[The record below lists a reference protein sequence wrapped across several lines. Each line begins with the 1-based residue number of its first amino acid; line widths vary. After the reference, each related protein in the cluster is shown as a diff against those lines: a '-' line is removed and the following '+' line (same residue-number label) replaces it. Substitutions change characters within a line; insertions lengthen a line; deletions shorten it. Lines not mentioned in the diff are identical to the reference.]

1 MTPPRRSERT
11 GRSGHQTETENTKLI
26 CRQALAESLPPCIPY
41 IGLILQDLTFVQI
54 GNQDFLDEKI
64 NFAKRWQQF
73 NILVLGGL
81 TFKEREI
88 NVLLQDNL
96 QRFKK
101 EQYNITR
108 NEDLILF
115 FGDFEEYLT
124 EDEMWNLSETIKPR
138 GAGSK
143 SNK

>member
-1 MTPPRRSERT
+1 MAAVQHFGRLFFYDCQRR
-11 GRSGHQTETENTKLI
+11 H
-26 CRQALAESLPPCIPY
+26 
-41 IGLILQDLTFVQI
+41 
-54 GNQDFLDEKI
+54 
-64 NFAKRWQQF
+64 
-73 NILVLGGL
+73 
-81 TFKEREI
+81 

-101 EQYNITR
+101 EQYNINR

-138 GAGSK
+138 GSGSK
-143 SNK
+143 TNK